1 MLGFAARDISNLL
14 QKIMSTLDSTPYQEL
29 GGEDGV
35 RKLVHRFYEL
45 MDTLPEAASIRA
57 LHPED
62 LETSEEKLF
71 LFLSG
76 FFGGPSLYIEK
87 YGHPM
92 LRRRHLPFPIDE
104 SARDQWLLCMSR
116 ALDEVGATPRLK
128 EHLGRIF
135 FQTANHMRN
144 EENR

>member
-1 MLGFAARDISNLL
+1 
-14 QKIMSTLDSTPYQEL
+14 MSTLETTPYQEL
-29 GGEDGV
+29 GGEAGV

-45 MDTLPEAASIRA
+45 MDTLPEAAGIRA
-57 LHPED
+57 LHPQNLAE
-62 LETSEEKLF
+62 SEEKLF

-104 SARDQWLLCMSR
+104 SARDQWLLCMSQ
-116 ALDEVGATPRLK
+116 ALDDVGASRALK
-128 EHLGRIF
+128 EHLGRAF

-144 EENR
+144 EEHH

>member
-1 MLGFAARDISNLL
+1 
-14 QKIMSTLDSTPYQEL
+14 MSTLDSTPYQDL
-29 GGEDGV
+29 GGEEGV
-35 RKLVHRFYEL
+35 RNLVHRFYEL

-62 LETSEEKLF
+62 LTKSEEKLF

-76 FFGGPSLYIEK
+76 FFGGPSLYIERV
-87 YGHPM
+87 GQPM

-116 ALDEVGATPRLK
+116 ALDDVGVTPKLK
-128 EHLGRIF
+128 EFLGRIF

-144 EENR
+144 EAHQ

>member
-1 MLGFAARDISNLL
+1 
-14 QKIMSTLDSTPYQEL
+14 MSTVDTTPYREL
-29 GGEDGV
+29 GGEAGV

-45 MDTLPEAASIRA
+45 MDTLPEAVGIRA
-57 LHPED
+57 LHPANLAE
-62 LETSEEKLF
+62 SEEKLF

-76 FFGGPSLYIEK
+76 FLGGPSLYIEK

-116 ALDEVGATPRLK
+116 ALDDVGASPGLR
-128 EHLGRIF
+128 EQLGRIF

-144 EENR
+144 EEHH

>member
-1 MLGFAARDISNLL
+1 MTELS
-14 QKIMSTLDSTPYQEL
+14 PYERL
-29 GGEDGV
+29 GGEQAV
-35 RKLVHRFYEL
+35 RKLVDRFYEL
-45 MDTLPEAASIRA
+45 MDTLPEAAGIRA
-57 LHPED
+57 LHPGD
-62 LETSEEKLF
+62 LAESEEKLF

-116 ALDEVGATPRLK
+116 ALDDVGVTPQLK
-128 EHLGRIF
+128 ARLGRIF

-144 EENR
+144 EEQH